1 MKLCAS
7 KCLQILSYL
16 VIISAVTLLSI
27 FIYWMVFPYN
37 PITFSPQPIKVVNKE
52 VKRGDYLVYEISFCK
67 NTPIIPLITKTF
79 IDGILYVT
87 PQTVAINNPLGCK
100 SNLVQNYVPK
110 ALPPGEYVIE
120 ISYVYKMNPIRNIN
134 ISVKTEKFIV
144 R

>member
-1 MKLCAS
+1 MPKIFKIIAWTT
-7 KCLQILSYL
+7 IL
-16 VIISAVTLLSI
+16 AAI
-27 FIYWMVFPYN
+27 FLIGVLIYWYSYPYK
-37 PITFSPQPIKVVNKE
+37 PITFNPQPVKVLTKE
-52 VKRGDYLVYEISFCK
+52 IKRGDYLVYEISFCK
-67 NTPIIPLITKTF
+67 NTAIVPLITKTF

-134 ISVKTEKFIV
+134 ISIKTEKFIV
-144 R
+144 K